1 MDLQNIKARSLML
14 TIAEY
19 RQVMYIEVRVE
30 MLASEVQMHNTIKEK
45 TL

>member
-1 MDLQNIKARSLML
+1 ML

-30 MLASEVQMHNTIKEK
+30 MLVSEIQMHNTIKEK
-45 TL
+45 AM